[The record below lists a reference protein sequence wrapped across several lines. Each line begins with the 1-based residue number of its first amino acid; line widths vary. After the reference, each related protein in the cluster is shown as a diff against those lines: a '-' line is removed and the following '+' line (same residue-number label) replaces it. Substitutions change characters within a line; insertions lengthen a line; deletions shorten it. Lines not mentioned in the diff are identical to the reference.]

1 MKNNINRQI
10 GFDIIKIRIG
20 QMMINELYKEGKFK
34 IPIHLAFGHEAIAV
48 SIDKIMEEQD
58 KILLS
63 HRNVAFNLARGK
75 NLKKILDEY
84 YLKEEG
90 IAEGKLGSMNLMNPS
105 KGIIYTSSILGNNF
119 SVAMGVALAQKIQST
134 KGIAIVLGGDGSM
147 EEGSFHESLLMA
159 KSLKLPCF
167 IIIEN
172 NEWSMATSINER
184 RCNIDLE
191 KFTSAYEIKYC
202 KLSGN
207 NPIKYIEELKK
218 MREYAVKNNEPVC
231 IEFNVTTLGDWI
243 MKHDDYPEGK
253 FINYHAG
260 PAPTIELKTCPAI
273 IKTSEQDP
281 VYALKELLDESEII
295 EISEKIRA
303 QMYSEQI

>member
-1 MKNNINRQI
+1 MNDNISKQI
-10 GFDIIKIRIG
+10 AFDIIKIRIS
-20 QMMINELYKEGKFK
+20 QMMINELYKEGKFE
-34 IPIHLAFGHEAIAV
+34 IPIHLAFGHETIAV
-48 SIDKIMEEQD
+48 AIDRIMEEQD

-63 HRNVAFNLARGK
+63 HRNIAFNLVRSK
-75 NLKKILDEY
+75 NFKKILNEY
-84 YLKEEG
+84 YLKKEG

-119 SVAMGVALAQKIQST
+119 SVAMGVALSQKIQNT
-134 KGIAIVLGGDGSM
+134 KGITIVLGGDGSM

-172 NEWSMATSINER
+172 NEWSMATSIDQR

-207 NPIKYIEELKK
+207 DPIKYINELKK
-218 MREYAVKNNEPVC
+218 MREYAVDNNEPVC
-231 IEFNVTTLGDWI
+231 IEFNVTTLGDWV
-243 MKHDDYPEGK
+243 MKHDDFPDGK

-281 VYALKELLDESEII
+281 VYALKGLLNESEII
-295 EISEKIRA
+295 AISEKIRT
-303 QMYSEQI
+303 QMYSE